1 MRVSETGETEGE
13 TEIETGLEGEIEVSE
28 TGETEIKGS
37 QRSRSKTGEIETES
51 FRNRRNW
58 RRSRSKLNSE
68 NNLFTRVF
76 NVEGQW
82 DTLELDYKEDTDT
95 SRIL

>member
-51 FRNRRNW
+51 FRNRRN
-58 RRSRSKLNSE
+58 
-68 NNLFTRVF
+68 
-76 NVEGQW
+76 
-82 DTLELDYKEDTDT
+82 
-95 SRIL
+95 